1 MQEGPF
7 WKKGSSFQTHSTLP
21 VAAAATTTTDEKLA
35 VFAGSNSHKTF
46 ERNGILNIVNFKH
59 FENK

>member
-1 MQEGPF
+1 
-7 WKKGSSFQTHSTLP
+7 LP